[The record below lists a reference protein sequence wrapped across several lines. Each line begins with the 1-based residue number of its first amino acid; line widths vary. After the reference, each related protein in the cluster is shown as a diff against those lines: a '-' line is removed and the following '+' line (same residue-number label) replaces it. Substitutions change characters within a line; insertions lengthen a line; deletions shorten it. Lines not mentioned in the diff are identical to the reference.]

1 MSTPTLNPDR
11 VTDLPLIP
19 ALRRRTFL
27 RVAGASAAS
36 AALVLA
42 GCGKAEV
49 APVVPPDPNLIA
61 LQTGDVGV
69 LNYCYL
75 FKQAQVAL
83 YQKVVDAFPADFTAA
98 DRLFFADLR
107 DHEVVQRLTLFS
119 ALGNNFLPQ
128 LTFTFP
134 AALGTRAAVLAQAQR
149 LEDAGV
155 AALAGAVPL
164 LASPDLRG
172 LLAKMLSVEARHA
185 ALVRDLAAPGTFAGT
200 DVVTDGRNKAL
211 TPVQGVAEIAP
222 LYAPIVVSVA
232 NLPLR

>member
-1 MSTPTLNPDR
+1 MTDF
-11 VTDLPLIP
+11 VTDLAAAARPIP
-19 ALRRRTFL
+19 ALRRRAFL

-42 GCGKAEV
+42 GCGKDKEP

-61 LQTGDVGV
+61 LQTGDLGV

-83 YQKVVDAFPADFTAA
+83 YQRVVEAFPADFTAA

-107 DHEVVQRLTLFS
+107 DHEVVQRMTLFS

-128 LTFTFP
+128 LTFAFP
-134 AALGTRAAVLAQAQR
+134 AALTTRAAVLAQARR
-149 LEDAGV
+149 LEDASV

-164 LASPDLRG
+164 LASFDLRG

-185 ALVRDLAAPGTFAGT
+185 ALVRELAAPGTFAGP
-200 DVVTDGRNKAL
+200 DVVTDGRNKTL

-222 LYAPIVVSVA
+222 LYAPVVVSVA
-232 NLPLR
+232 NLPLG